1 MSVTLF
7 SLSSASCRLTT
18 ITSILITFTT
28 VLSQGNGQVGIGM
41 AGGMSWTVN
50 WLQFDNAYYKRPY
63 RSSSDRSRRSTASSQ
78 GVSEEGS
85 KGVRKKRTGSL
96 SSAGSSIHSN
106 SHSIASRAVGS
117 MMPSS
122 SSRSVAALESPNVN
136 DNVPVEGTGTAAA
149 GETQK
154 GQTQTEGQWE
164 GSLEDASCSDSN
176 SNCSTSS
183 HPSKRSNKPSLS
195 SPSSSPSTSSDLLW
209 LPTDE
214 ALFKAPEFRFYFE
227 QYAADQSLFFSDYTL
242 AHRKMS
248 ELGALFDPPGGI
260 EF

>member
-1 MSVTLF
+1 
-7 SLSSASCRLTT
+7 
-18 ITSILITFTT
+18 
-28 VLSQGNGQVGIGM
+28 M

-63 RSSSDRSRRSTASSQ
+63 QNGSGRSRRSTASSQ
-78 GVSEEGS
+78 GQGQGVSEEGS
-85 KGVRKKRTGSL
+85 RGVRKKRTGSL
-96 SSAGSSIHSN
+96 SSAGSSIHSH
-106 SHSIASRAVGS
+106 SHSLASRP
-117 MMPSS
+117 MMLSGSS
-122 SSRSVAALESPNVN
+122 SSRSVAALESTHLH
-136 DNVPVEGTGTAAA
+136 VPLEGTDAGMDTSAA
-149 GETQK
+149 GEIPK
-154 GQTQTEGQWE
+154 GSAEVPPTIPATAEGQTEGLWE
-164 GSLEDASCSDSN
+164 GSIGEASCSDSN

-183 HPSKRSNKPSLS
+183 HPSKRSNKLSLS
-195 SPSSSPSTSSDLLW
+195 PNSSSSSASSELLW

-227 QYAADQSLFFSDYTL
+227 QYAADQSLFFADYSL

>member
-1 MSVTLF
+1 
-7 SLSSASCRLTT
+7 
-18 ITSILITFTT
+18 
-28 VLSQGNGQVGIGM
+28 M

-63 RSSSDRSRRSTASSQ
+63 QNSTGRSRRSTASSQ
-78 GVSEEGS
+78 GQGQVQGASEDGS
-85 KGVRKKRTGSL
+85 RGVRKKRTGSL
-96 SSAGSSIHSN
+96 SSAGSSIHSLT
-106 SHSIASRAVGS
+106 SRPVGS
-117 MMPSS
+117 MMLSGSS
-122 SSRSVAALESPNVN
+122 SSRSVAALESTHLNSPL
-136 DNVPVEGTGTAAA
+136 EGTDARMDAAAA
-149 GETQK
+149 GDIPKDAAMVSPTVPATTE
-154 GQTQTEGQWE
+154 GQTEGLWE
-164 GSLEDASCSDSN
+164 GSVGEASCSDSN

-183 HPSKRSNKPSLS
+183 HPSKRSNKLSLS
-195 SPSSSPSTSSDLLW
+195 PHSSSSSASSELLW